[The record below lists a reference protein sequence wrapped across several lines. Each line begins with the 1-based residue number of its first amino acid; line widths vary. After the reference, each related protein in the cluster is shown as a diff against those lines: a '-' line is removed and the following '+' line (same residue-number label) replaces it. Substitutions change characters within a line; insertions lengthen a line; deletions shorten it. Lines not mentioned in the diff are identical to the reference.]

1 MLVTSRDPVG
11 SPDQGVQS
19 GTSVIGRTG
28 AAGAAEPKVVALPH
42 RADFHRWVAHP
53 FRVAGGPG
61 GLGGHA
67 IRAPRREWPN
77 GRWYGGLLANGAP
90 REYKGYANWQVSAQ

>member
-1 MLVTSRDPVG
+1 MTSRDPVG

-42 RADFHRWVAHP
+42 RADFHRRVAHP
-53 FRVAGGPG
+53 IPRHGTAP
-61 GLGGHA
+61 GHA

-77 GRWYGGLLANGAP
+77 GRWYAGLLANGAP